1 MQLALCKPRRRYP
14 EYNENMTTPIRQRIP
29 VPSFLDVATYVSM
42 AAMSLLGISGLSSLP
57 SQLMALGLVFCFG
70 LLYHFVFRSG
80 GYQRTP
86 DLYFGAQILILCLLF
101 LLRSDNEDAFNFLFL
116 ILAIH
121 IAVVSPARK
130 AILWI
135 AVGFGMLSLLIL
147 ATVGL
152 GGLYA
157 ILFYSVTFVVCG
169 FFGSTI
175 QQVERERERNERLVE
190 ELQATQRKLQDLA
203 VMEERNRLARD
214 LHDSVKQQVFA
225 VSMQLG
231 AARSL
236 LEDGNKAYGPV
247 TEAERLAK
255 QAGAELTTLIRELR
269 PPNLESKALPEAL
282 QEYVTTW
289 SRQNGIVAEVKAD
302 GVSAIPL
309 LSDETLFR
317 VAQEALANVA
327 RHSKAGHVTVELAY
341 RGDDIMLIVED
352 NGLGFDLGQVDK
364 GIGLDSMRERLEAI
378 GGRLDISSQMSGGT
392 KVMATLRRS

>member
-1 MQLALCKPRRRYP
+1 
-14 EYNENMTTPIRQRIP
+14 MTTPIRQRIP

-42 AAMSLLGISGLSSLP
+42 AAMSLLGISGLPGLP
-57 SQLMALGLVFCFG
+57 SQLMALGLVLCFG

-80 GYQRTP
+80 RSQRTP
-86 DLYFGAQILILCLLF
+86 GLYFGAQILILCLLF

-203 VMEERNRLARD
+203 VIEERNRLARD

-231 AARSL
+231 AARAL
-236 LEDGNKAYGPV
+236 LDERNKAYGPV
-247 TEAERLAK
+247 TEAERLAR

-269 PPNLESKALPEAL
+269 PAGLESRTLAEAL
-282 QEYVTTW
+282 QEHVTAW
-289 SRQNGIVAEVKAD
+289 SRQNGIAADLKA
-302 GVSAIPL
+302 GGASSIPL
-309 LSDETLFR
+309 ANEETLFR

-327 RHSKAGHVTVELAY
+327 RHSGAQHVTVELSNK
-341 RGDDIMLIVED
+341 DDEILLMVD
-352 NGLGFDLGQVDK
+352 DDGVGFDMGLVEK
-364 GIGLDSMRERLEAI
+364 GVGLDSMRERLEAI
-378 GGRLDISSQMSGGT
+378 GGHLSITSANSSGT
-392 KVMATLRRS
+392 RVTAVIRRS

>member
-1 MQLALCKPRRRYP
+1 
-14 EYNENMTTPIRQRIP
+14 MTTPIRQRIP

-42 AAMSLLGISGLSSLP
+42 AAMSLLGISGLPSLP
-57 SQLMALGLVFCFG
+57 SQLMALGLVLSFG
-70 LLYHFVFRSG
+70 LLYHFVFRSER
-80 GYQRTP
+80 YQQTP
-86 DLYFGAQILILCLLF
+86 GLYFGAQILILCLLF

-116 ILAIH
+116 ILTIH
-121 IAVVSPARK
+121 IAVVSPARM

-175 QQVERERERNERLVE
+175 QEVERERDHNQRLVE
-190 ELQATQRKLQDLA
+190 ELQSAQQKLRDLA
-203 VMEERNRLARD
+203 VIEERNRLARD

-231 AARSL
+231 AARAL
-236 LEDGNKAYGPV
+236 LDEQNQAYGPV

-269 PPNLESKALPEAL
+269 PPNLESRTLPEAL
-282 QEYVTTW
+282 QEYVTAW

-352 NGLGFDLGQVDK
+352 NGLGFDLGQVEK